1 MIEILLIFLSTL
13 GFYLLSKKTLLAF
26 NLKNGSV
33 WSLLIYRELTFI
45 FLPLLL
51 VNYYSVSK
59 FSDVLLYAKDVD
71 VFWISIVSVLSILFF
86 LLTLVILG
94 NIIKNEMLISKISKI
109 KIIALTN
116 RYKDFPKYNLVSNL
130 SNIFT
135 LQIPFFMIPKL
146 FNLSISGYFFF
157 AQKIISILSFLIATS
172 TSQVLFQKV
181 SENIKDNN
189 KNMPIFLTTLIKLIF
204 LSLPISFIVSTLS
217 IILVSYYE
225 LKLLVNWQYL
235 YLSTSIIFFMSSYY
249 LKLELRVF
257 LKYYVIHQV
266 LIYII
271 YICV

>member
-146 FNLSISGYFFF
+146 FNLSI
-157 AQKIISILSFLIATS
+157 
-172 TSQVLFQKV
+172 
-181 SENIKDNN
+181 
-189 KNMPIFLTTLIKLIF
+189 
-204 LSLPISFIVSTLS
+204 
-217 IILVSYYE
+217 
-225 LKLLVNWQYL
+225 
-235 YLSTSIIFFMSSYY
+235 
-249 LKLELRVF
+249 
-257 LKYYVIHQV
+257 
-266 LIYII
+266 
-271 YICV
+271 